1 MAEGIGGSGINNSSD
16 VQLSDNSKLTAVRV
30 LDVILDLSPL
40 LYSAIARLYLL
51 ANFSLFPSLY
61 S

>member
-30 LDVILDLSPL
+30 LDVILDLSHPQAEEL
-40 LYSAIARLYLL
+40 GYYDSIGTIF
-51 ANFSLFPSLY
+51 FSGLN
-61 S
+61 